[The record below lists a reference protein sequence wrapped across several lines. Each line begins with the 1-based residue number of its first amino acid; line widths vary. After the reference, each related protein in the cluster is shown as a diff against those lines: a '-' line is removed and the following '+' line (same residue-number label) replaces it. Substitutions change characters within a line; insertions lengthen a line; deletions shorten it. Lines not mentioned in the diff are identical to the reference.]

1 MGSLRYRAALVLLLF
16 MIVMTLIAGCG
27 GNVKTQA
34 PQTPVAKLQP
44 GGTIVYG
51 SLMEPNTLNP
61 LFSDLLATAEVSAM
75 IFNGLAVMNDKG
87 QWLPDLAAE
96 LPTTRNGGISP
107 DGLTVTYKL
116 RPGITWHDGKPF
128 TAEDVK
134 FTWRVIMDK
143 KNPVV
148 SREGYDQIVGI
159 DTPDKHTVILR
170 FREVY
175 APYLTLF
182 PVILPQHILAGE
194 QDLTKAAFN
203 RAPIG
208 TGPFTFKDWV
218 LAESI
223 TVEANPSYHHG
234 RPVLDTI
241 IYRVLPDANILL
253 AQVKAGELDIISH
266 IPLSQLEQVK
276 ALSGIHTVSTPT
288 MTWEHLDFNM
298 TNPLFQDMRVRQAM
312 MSAIDRQAIVSGPMK
327 NAATVAAAD
336 QGPLSWAYNPSIKP
350 AVRDVNRARELLTQ
364 AGWSEGGDGI
374 FIKEGRK
381 LSFTIT
387 TTKGNKIREATG
399 SLIVQQLREAGI
411 MAEVRLVD
419 VPMFFGDTL
428 KNRRFETAMYAWA
441 SGLDPDNYKFWNS
454 KEMPGF
460 INNYG
465 GKNYPGWSN
474 PEVDRLTEQGIRTAD
489 WEVRQQIYYRL
500 QELVMQEVPVVP
512 LYYRST
518 VSAVKA
524 GVTNYSP
531 SPAPAGNLWN
541 TWQWGM
547 VKQEK

>member
-1 MGSLRYRAALVLLLF
+1 MGSLRYRAVLVLLLF

-116 RPGITWHDGKPF
+116 RSGITWHDGKPF

-134 FTWRVIMDK
+134 FTWQVIMDK

-159 DTPDKHTVILR
+159 DIPDKHTVILR

-194 QDLTKAAFN
+194 QDMTKAAFN

-241 IYRVLPDANILL
+241 IYRVILDVNILL
-253 AQVKAGELDIISH
+253 AQVKAGDLDIISH
-266 IPLSQLEQVK
+266 IPLSQMEQIK

-288 MTWEHLDFNM
+288 MIWEHLDFNM
-298 TNPLFQDMRVRQAM
+298 TNPLFQDMRVRQAV

-327 NAATVAAAD
+327 KAAIIAAAD

-350 AVRDVNRARELLTQ
+350 IGRDVNRARELLTQ

-374 FIKEGRK
+374 FVKEGRR

-387 TTKGNKIREATG
+387 TTNGNKIREATAN
-399 SLIVQQLREAGI
+399 LIVQQLREAGI

-419 VPMFFGDTL
+419 VPMFFGDIL
-428 KNRRFETAMYAWA
+428 KNRRFETAMFAWA
-441 SGLDPDNYKFWNS
+441 SGLDPDNYKFWHS
-454 KEMPGF
+454 KEIPGP

-474 PEVDRLTEQGIRTAD
+474 PEVDRLTEQGMRTAD

-500 QELVMQEVPVVP
+500 QDIVMQEVPVVP